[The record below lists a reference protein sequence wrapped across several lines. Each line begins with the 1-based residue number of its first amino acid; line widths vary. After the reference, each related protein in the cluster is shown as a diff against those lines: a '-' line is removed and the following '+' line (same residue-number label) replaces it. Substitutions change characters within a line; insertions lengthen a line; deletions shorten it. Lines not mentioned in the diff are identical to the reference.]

1 MMNRNLRIFEKISN
15 ELKNATSNEVY
26 KWEKEIADKLVRANR
41 QSYLASDFQS
51 EGDSSILNPI
61 LMVGFNEP

>member
-51 EGDSSILNPI
+51 EGDS
-61 LMVGFNEP
+61 